1 MGDCD
6 GDMADNLYSEKY
18 FQRDC
23 KEILGDRYVVQIFY
37 NIFGYPDVPV
47 HSFLRKSWKEQG
59 IGGWIWNNVFGI
71 CRKRILDVE
80 LRCNYG

>member
-1 MGDCD
+1 MWDYKTDYYVLWVGVQLGDCD

-23 KEILGDRYVVQIFY
+23 KERLGDRYVVQIFY

-47 HSFLRKSWKEQG
+47 RSAFCQNKAR
-59 IGGWIWNNVFGI
+59 
-71 CRKRILDVE
+71 
-80 LRCNYG
+80 